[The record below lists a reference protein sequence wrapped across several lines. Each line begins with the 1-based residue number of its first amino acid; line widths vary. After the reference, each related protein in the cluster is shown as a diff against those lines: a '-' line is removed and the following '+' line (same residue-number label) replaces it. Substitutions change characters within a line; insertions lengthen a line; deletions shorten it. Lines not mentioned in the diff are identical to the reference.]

1 VTTLKSWR
9 SKGEQRVVVQ
19 HVNVSDGSQAV
30 IGNITALPRGVGEK
44 QDVQPHGLIGYAPG
58 AEMLRPIEADKETV
72 PSPSNEGE
80 VDLLHARR

>member
-1 VTTLKSWR
+1 LVTTLKSWR

-58 AEMLRPIEADKETV
+58 AEMLRPIEEERATL
-72 PSPSNEGE
+72 PSSG
-80 VDLLHARR
+80 RSGT